1 MVRRQRDEPVSEW
14 CMYLFLL
21 PPLPTPATTPGS
33 AWQNQAWACAAAPP
47 ACAQAQAL
55 WYGLLVCPPLSFAM
69 RLPRSLR
76 MYCSCCSWQSAVCRS
91 QRSPRLDRRSLGPT
105 KSQGC
110 SRVCMQRISGEC
122 ASACAIPSSN
132 VDRGQRACRQHASGE
147 EQREGKET
155 RGHGFRDGQQMR
167 TAKKGKKTTARAHDP
182 HRRLQPFAAARLVR
196 VDTRVGSG
204 LQGQR

>member
-1 MVRRQRDEPVSEW
+1 MVYVSVSASATAHASHNAWQRMAESGLGVCGRAAGVCTGTGTLVRPPRLSPTLVRHALASQLEDVLLVLLLAKRRLPEPAIAK
-14 CMYLFLL
+14 
-21 PPLPTPATTPGS
+21 TGS
-33 AWQNQAWACAAAPP
+33 AEPGA
-47 ACAQAQAL
+47 
-55 WYGLLVCPPLSFAM
+55 
-69 RLPRSLR
+69 
-76 MYCSCCSWQSAVCRS
+76 
-91 QRSPRLDRRSLGPT
+91 T